1 MPESRLLMNSW
12 IISIVLS
19 LVVAS
24 FAVAEGKP
32 AKHPIDV
39 KTEAAEEKALN
50 TAEQTEAQA
59 KGLKLWDAEMNRV
72 YAKLK
77 KRLKPAAFDKLQAAQ
92 RDWLK
97 YRDSQQKLLLELY
110 QEFQGTMFI
119 PMHAAA
125 VKEITRSRTL
135 ELTHLLE
142 VYEEF
147 AE

>member
-1 MPESRLLMNSW
+1 MRTWIFVAFLSGMPA
-12 IISIVLS
+12 IQ
-19 LVVAS
+19 A
-24 FAVAEGKP
+24 FAEEMAR
-32 AKHPIDV
+32 KHPIDI
-39 KTEAAEEKALN
+39 KTEAAEEKAMS

-59 KGLKLWDAEMNRV
+59 NSLKLWDAELNRV

-77 KRLKPAAFDKLQAAQ
+77 KRLKPATFEALQAAQ

-97 YRDSQQKLLLELY
+97 YRDSQRKCLTELY
-110 QEFQGTMFI
+110 QQFQGTMFT

-125 VKEITRSRTL
+125 VKEITRVRAL

-142 VYEEF
+142 MHEEF